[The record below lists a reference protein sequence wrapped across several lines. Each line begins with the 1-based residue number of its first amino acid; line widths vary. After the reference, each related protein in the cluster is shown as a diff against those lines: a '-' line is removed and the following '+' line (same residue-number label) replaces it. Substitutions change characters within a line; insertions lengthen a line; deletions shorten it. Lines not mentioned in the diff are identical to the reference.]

1 MSQDTHISSP
11 RGIKIAKAKNVND
24 SSRLIENLR
33 IRQLYSSV
41 PFIILQIKGF
51 FPGILKYFPKKTKI
65 HVSTP
70 IVRDV
75 KDI

>member
-51 FPGILKYFPKKTKI
+51 FPGILKYFPQKKQKYMYLRQSWGT
-65 HVSTP
+65 
-70 IVRDV
+70 
-75 KDI
+75 